1 MAIRGNGTGRKRRR
15 LRLPLATV
23 LGCALLAGAC
33 GEEPVE
39 IPLATVG
46 ADNLLFDRGNTALQ
60 EGDWRTAREYF
71 LQIRDNY
78 PQSAL
83 RADTRLAIGDTL
95 DAEGTI
101 ESYISALSE
110 YRDFLALYPTHPRAD
125 YAQYR
130 LGMVYY
136 NQMRQPERD
145 QTETRNAVTEFELF
159 LQRYPGSR
167 LINEVREKLRE
178 ALDRLSENNYVVGK
192 YYHGRKWYPGAID
205 RLETILSED
214 PGYTARDAVYYHLA
228 DSLRRTRR
236 IDEALPMFERLLEEF
251 PESEFIEDATERM
264 TELRQRAARQ
274 EAAASNAENRTENQA
289 ENR

>member
-274 EAAASNAENRTENQA
+274 ETAASNAENRTENQA

>member
-15 LRLPLATV
+15 LSQPLAAI
-23 LGCALLAGAC
+23 LGCALLAAAC

-83 RADTRLAIGDTL
+83 RADTRLALGDTL
-95 DAEGTI
+95 EAEGTI
-101 ESYISALSE
+101 EAYISALSE

-125 YAQYR
+125 YAQYK
-130 LGMVYY
+130 LAMVYY
-136 NQMRQPERD
+136 NQMRRPERD

-167 LINEVREKLRE
+167 LINDVREKLRE

-192 YYHGRKWYPGAID
+192 YYHGRKWHPGAID
-205 RLETILSED
+205 RLETILDED

-228 DSLRRTRR
+228 DSLSRTPR

-264 TELRQRAARQ
+264 AELRQQAASR

>member
-1 MAIRGNGTGRKRRR
+1 MAMRSNAAGRRRRR
-15 LRLPLATV
+15 LRGLLALV
-23 LGCALLAGAC
+23 LGGALLAGAC

-46 ADNLLFDRGNTALQ
+46 ADNLLFERGTTALE

-78 PQSAL
+78 PQSPL
-83 RADTRLAIGDTL
+83 RAETRLAIGDTL

-136 NQMRQPERD
+136 NQMRRPERD

-159 LQRYPGSR
+159 LERYPGSR
-167 LINEVREKLRE
+167 LINDVREKLRE
-178 ALDRLSENNYVVGK
+178 ALDRLSENHYVVGK
-192 YYHGRKWYPGAID
+192 YYHDREWYPGAID
-205 RLETILSED
+205 RLETILSDD

-228 DSLRRTRR
+228 DSLSRTARV
-236 IDEALPMFERLLEEF
+236 DEALPMFERLLQEF

-264 TELRQRAARQ
+264 AELRQQAARR
-274 EAAASNAENRTENQA
+274 EAAAGNAENRTENQA